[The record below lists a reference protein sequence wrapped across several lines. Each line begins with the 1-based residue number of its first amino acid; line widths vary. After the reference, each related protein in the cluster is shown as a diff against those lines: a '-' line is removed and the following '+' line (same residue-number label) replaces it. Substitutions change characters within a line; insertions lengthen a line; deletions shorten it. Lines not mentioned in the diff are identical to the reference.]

1 MIQLIEYQ
9 IVMLK
14 NTFFFLFILSVY
26 SCQDGSTS
34 TSGVVQ
40 NVEVAEFKSLLDANP
55 EKNLIDVRTDSEVA
69 NGMISG
75 ALQFD
80 LSKMDFKESISKLD
94 KSKPVFVYCAVG
106 GRSSMAS
113 EVLEQAGFEK
123 VYNLSGGINA
133 WQAAGLP
140 LGKLK

>member
-1 MIQLIEYQ
+1 
-9 IVMLK
+9 MLK